1 MTRPQLPLKFR
12 DFLENFVDEHSEED
26 CDELLLD
33 VTPQEVQDLGVFFV
47 RGICGWMHNLRRE
60 RVRQKIAGID
70 TDVTES
76 GFDGEGEA
84 EEDRELVQ

>member
-12 DFLENFVDEHSEED
+12 DFQESFVDEHSEED

-33 VTPQEVQDLGVFFV
+33 VTPEEVQDLGVFFV
-47 RGICGWMHNLRRE
+47 KGICGWMYNLRRE
-60 RVRQKIAGID
+60 RVRRGVDGID
-70 TDVTES
+70 ADVTES
-76 GFDGEGEA
+76 GFDGEGEE